1 MSCLDWLRSNSL
13 GELSSEDEGGSLLEM
28 TVVTPVLLAMAL
40 GIFEFGNAIYQ
51 YHLITAGVRDAGRYL
66 AGLAT
71 RDAATRE
78 DAKELAVYG
87 ALNGTDKRV
96 KWWSTGDIGVRYCI
110 DGVQEGDP
118 APDCPC
124 DADLGLRGGTYKVC
138 VSTTVGYADL
148 GLLDYY
154 GLGPIT
160 ITTAHEERYFKT
172 R

>member
-1 MSCLDWLRSNSL
+1 MSCLDWMRSNSL
-13 GELSSEDEGGSLLEM
+13 KELPCEEHGGSLLEM

-66 AGLAT
+66 AGLST
-71 RDAATRE
+71 RDAATRQ

-87 ALNGTDKRV
+87 APNGTQKRV
-96 KWWSTGDIGVRYCI
+96 EWWSTDHVSVRYCI
-110 DGVQEGDP
+110 NGVQEGD
-118 APDCPC
+118 AEPDCAC
-124 DADLGLRGGTYKVC
+124 TSGLGLRSGTHKVC
-138 VSTTVGYADL
+138 VSTEVAYADL

-160 ITTAHEERYFKT
+160 ISTAHEERYFKT